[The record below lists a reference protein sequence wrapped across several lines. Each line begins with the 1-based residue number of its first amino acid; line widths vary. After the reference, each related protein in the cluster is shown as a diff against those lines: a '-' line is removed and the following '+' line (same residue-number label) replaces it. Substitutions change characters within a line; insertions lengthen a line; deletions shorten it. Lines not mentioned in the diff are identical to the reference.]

1 LRHLLPLG
9 LGQGGPRRAYRQASH
24 GRDIKG
30 LADDRRQ
37 LREPSALPERPAV
50 LHRAEQRVIKAP
62 GRYPLRWR
70 ASHKGVGEERQ
81 GERYGEVCNL
91 RADIL
96 RTMTRPSAIND
107 GSPLMG
113 VAMRVIGIC
122 IRIELCSTLT
132 SRNRLKL
139 DIEMSNAHQSSL
151 VRCAQPVAKGFSL
164 QGAAE
169 VEPPAAR

>member
-1 LRHLLPLG
+1 
-9 LGQGGPRRAYRQASH
+9 
-24 GRDIKG
+24 
-30 LADDRRQ
+30 
-37 LREPSALPERPAV
+37 
-50 LHRAEQRVIKAP
+50 
-62 GRYPLRWR
+62 
-70 ASHKGVGEERQ
+70 
-81 GERYGEVCNL
+81 
-91 RADIL
+91 
-96 RTMTRPSAIND
+96 
-107 GSPLMG
+107 MG

-169 VEPPAAR
+169 VEPPAARIMSIRARNAAGTCRCPE